1 MVLLLSCAV
10 WVGLDRPLAAVT
22 EPSLFGSVR
31 TIASLS
37 LLATDQPAGTGM
49 VTPSFDSVLAP
60 AFGAPVADPTGLG
73 APRRAQVIASSPPR
87 QTPKP
92 LSSAPRPPAC
102 VRASGRWARP

>member
-49 VTPSFDSVLAP
+49 VTPSFDSLLARLP
-60 AFGAPVADPTGLG
+60 M
-73 APRRAQVIASSPPR
+73 IASAVPH
-87 QTPKP
+87 
-92 LSSAPRPPAC
+92 PAIKTTRATMAAMISTQG
-102 VRASGRWARP
+102 VRCTGGTGPVGM